1 MKKNILIAAAGIALL
16 AAGGLIAFR
25 SVSGEK
31 AAAAQTAQVSPKS
44 AESLQIKIDAIKK
57 ADEIPDR
64 APGASHVELS
74 EAELES
80 YVLYSLAA
88 DIPAHIDS
96 FHVQLG
102 QDTVVADTQL
112 TFAANATGNPVVDTF
127 IGGTHNLLLKGKL
140 VAQQGRGKFD
150 LEEVH
155 VDGIPVPNILIQALL
170 DKYVKPK
177 YPDVDLKEPFDMPW
191 GIEELKLQPGKAIVV
206 Y

>member
-1 MKKNILIAAAGIALL
+1 MKKKILIASAGIVLL

-25 SVSGEK
+25 SVSAEK
-31 AAAAQTAQVSPKS
+31 AASAQAAEVSPKS

-57 ADEIPDR
+57 AFKMPDR
-64 APGASHVELS
+64 APGASRVELS

-88 DIPAHIDS
+88 DIPARIDS
-96 FHVQLG
+96 FDVQLG
-102 QDTVVADTQL
+102 QDTVAADTQL
-112 TFAANATGNPVVDTF
+112 TFDAHSTGNPVVDTF

-140 VAQQGRGKFD
+140 VARQGRGKFD

-155 VDGIPVPNILIQALL
+155 VDGIPVPNILIQALV
-170 DKYVKPK
+170 DRYVKPK
-177 YPDVDLKEPFDMPW
+177 YPDVDFKEPFDMPW
-191 GIEELKLQPGKAIVV
+191 GIEELELEPGKATVV